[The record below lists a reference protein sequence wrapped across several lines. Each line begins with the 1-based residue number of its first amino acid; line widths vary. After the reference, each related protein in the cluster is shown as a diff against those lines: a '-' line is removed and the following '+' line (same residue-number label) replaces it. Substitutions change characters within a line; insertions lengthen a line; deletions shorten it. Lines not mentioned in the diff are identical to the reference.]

1 MRCPSQGDAARPP
14 SPGFLSLLP
23 SGSLPAPESVSLS
36 LGLWVFFPLPSPGS
50 SLCLLVL
57 SLFFWHK
64 VHSWHRHYIWL
75 CGTGR
80 ITSLSESVPLSEP
93 QFSYLENED
102 KNSCRL
108 NPGFVRFRENPCS
121 VFNTLLGHSRCLVI
135 GSCSCAESACLA
147 LSSPPFSLPFHPL
160 LLPLPLLL
168 LHLLGPC
175 LLPREGLGSNPAARS
190 CPARR
195 PAPPFLPGPTRLQP
209 GFGPVL
215 GLPLGARG
223 PGLGPFSTQRGAP
236 RQVLAG
242 VSWWESSAVASQ

>member
-1 MRCPSQGDAARPP
+1 MTQPGLQALAFSASFLLGLFPP
-14 SPGFLSLLP
+14 LSLSPSLWV
-23 SGSLPAPESVSLS
+23 SGSSHCLPQALLSVS
-36 LGLWVFFPLPSPGS
+36 WS
-50 SLCLLVL
+50 SL
-57 SLFFWHK
+57 SFSGIK
-64 VHSWHRHYIWL
+64 YIPGIVITSWL

-121 VFNTLLGHSRCLVI
+121 VFNTSLGHSRCLVI
-135 GSCSCAESACLA
+135 GNCSCAESACLA
-147 LSSPPFSLPFHPL
+147 LSSPPPFSLPFHPL

-168 LHLLGPC
+168 LLLLGQC
-175 LLPREGLGSNPAARS
+175 LLPREGPGSNPAARN

-195 PAPPFLPGPTRLQP
+195 PAPPFLPGPARLQP

-223 PGLGPFSTQRGAP
+223 PGLGPFSTQTGAP
-236 RQVLAG
+236 GQVLAG